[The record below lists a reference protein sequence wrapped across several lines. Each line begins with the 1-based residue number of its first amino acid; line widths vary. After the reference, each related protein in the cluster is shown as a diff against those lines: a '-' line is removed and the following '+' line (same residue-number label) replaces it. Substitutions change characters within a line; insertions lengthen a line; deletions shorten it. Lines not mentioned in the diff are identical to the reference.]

1 MTPASI
7 ERMRRPA
14 TMLGARNGLEVGY
27 ALASTPY
34 EMDGFTYYGHSG
46 GIDGFVSDYGVLPE
60 GDLGYFIGYRIA
72 EAFYGRTVNKR
83 EALRAIIDVSNSD
96 LFLSQS
102 GYAP

>member
-1 MTPASI
+1 MRV
-7 ERMRRPA
+7 ERGQRRPA
-14 TMLGARNGLEVGY
+14 RDVGDPRARLDR
-27 ALASTPY
+27 P
-34 EMDGFTYYGHSG
+34 
-46 GIDGFVSDYGVLPE
+46 

-72 EAFYGRTVNKR
+72 EAFYARTVNKR

>member
-1 MTPASI
+1 MAAVLVFDFDGTVLDTEWPAYRAAA
-7 ERMRRPA
+7 ELWAEFKTAMRGTDISRWLYNQGSATADRP
-14 TMLGARNGLEVGY
+14 
-27 ALASTPY
+27 
-34 EMDGFTYYGHSG
+34 
-46 GIDGFVSDYGVLPE
+46 

-72 EAFYGRTVNKR
+72 EAFYARTVNKR